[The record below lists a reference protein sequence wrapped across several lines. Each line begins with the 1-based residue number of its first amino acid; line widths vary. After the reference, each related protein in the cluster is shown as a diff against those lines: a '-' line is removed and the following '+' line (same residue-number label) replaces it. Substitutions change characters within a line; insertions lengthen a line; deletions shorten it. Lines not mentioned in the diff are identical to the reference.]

1 LEARQRRQLSTIPG
15 YLYKYVDKNMISV
28 DNVLPKTDK
37 NGKMT

>member
-1 LEARQRRQLSTIPG
+1 
-15 YLYKYVDKNMISV
+15 V